1 MKERYKQQTIIENM
15 NVILCAI
22 VEHYNADYS
31 YYIEREDG
39 ELPTVYEWCKTG
51 MPFQKEYLRGL
62 SEREFPEWVLRETD
76 DYDISIHKE
85 VRSGVIGILA
95 VVNVQQNWHD
105 SSLLRMV
112 LPYVSQSITMQ
123 KQQMQQEYLSYH
135 DDLTGLLNRNSMLN
149 YLETTDAES
158 LESVGALCVDINGLK
173 FFNKEFGREYGDE
186 VVMRVGELLEEHFKG
201 DMVYRLTGDEFLVI
215 SENISYD
222 NFIKQ
227 MNAAND
233 RLENISLDLTTMGYA
248 WEKVDIE
255 LNNLINTAEEMMRE
269 EKQKFY
275 KKDKTDHTPI
285 IKDDLLEDIAQGNF
299 IVCLQPKMHVDTEAV
314 SSAEA
319 LVRYRHKDLGIM
331 DPQRYLNLLERT
343 RLSHHLDM
351 YVFETVCR
359 IIEHW
364 IQKDMPVIPISVNIS
379 SDTLCREDTVEQM
392 MRLVEKYKV
401 PCEYLEI
408 EVSENDD
415 CMNQEVLAETSNRIR
430 KANIRVVL
438 DNFGT
443 KNSSLSI
450 LSIMEFDG
458 LKVDRTL
465 VTNIVSNHRS
475 QIVARAIISICK
487 ELGATVV
494 ATGVETQDQ
503 LNVLKELGCDYAQGF
518 LFNKPVALDT
528 FEVRYMQE

>member
-1 MKERYKQQTIIENM
+1 
-15 NVILCAI
+15 
-22 VEHYNADYS
+22 
-31 YYIEREDG
+31 
-39 ELPTVYEWCKTG
+39 
-51 MPFQKEYLRGL
+51 
-62 SEREFPEWVLRETD
+62 
-76 DYDISIHKE
+76 
-85 VRSGVIGILA
+85 
-95 VVNVQQNWHD
+95 
-105 SSLLRMV
+105 
-112 LPYVSQSITMQ
+112 
-123 KQQMQQEYLSYH
+123 
-135 DDLTGLLNRNSMLN
+135 
-149 YLETTDAES
+149 
-158 LESVGALCVDINGLK
+158 
-173 FFNKEFGREYGDE
+173 
-186 VVMRVGELLEEHFKG
+186 
-201 DMVYRLTGDEFLVI
+201 MVYRLTGDEFLVI

-255 LNNLINTAEEMMRE
+255 LNNLINTAEEMMRD

-275 KKDKTDHTPI
+275 KKDKADHTPI

-299 IVCLQPKMHVDTEAV
+299 IVCLQPKMHVDTETV

-379 SDTLCREDTVEQM
+379 SDTLCREDTVEEM

-408 EVSENDD
+408 EVLENDD
-415 CMNQEVLAETSNRIR
+415 YMNQEVLAETSNRIR